1 MNENTI
7 APPSGVKLWLLAFR
21 AYSFP
26 ASIIPAIF
34 GAVLAVLFNPGLKFN
49 YIAFSLTVVG
59 SVLAQILSN
68 VVNDI
73 YDFKKGIDKE
83 DKSIGIPHGGSMVIS
98 MGLVSSDQM
107 KKAAIIVAILGVF
120 IGIYLY
126 TIAGTMVLFL
136 TLFAILSAL
145 LYTASPAALKYKAL
159 GDIQV
164 FVSFGMIITLGSYI
178 IQAPLHE
185 FSWMPVLLS
194 IPLGLLI
201 VAILHSNNIRDINF
215 DGKFGVKTLP
225 IIIGEPASRKVYYFL
240 LLGAYAAVL
249 VFALMKFLPYTS
261 LLCFV
266 TLPIALKLCKMVDHF
281 PTSVQERYDYGAKHI
296 MMTAQLNMQFGL
308 TMIIGILAYVLFMR

>member
-1 MNENTI
+1 MAENTM
-7 APPSGVKLWLLAFR
+7 APPTGLKLWLLAFR

-26 ASIIPAIF
+26 ASIIPSIF

-49 YIAFSLTVVG
+49 YIAFSLTIVG
-59 SVLAQILSN
+59 AVLAQILSN

-83 DKSIGIPHGGSMVIS
+83 DKELGIPHGGSMVIS

-120 IGIYLY
+120 IGLYLY
-126 TIAGTMVLFL
+126 TIAGTMVLYL

-178 IQAPLHE
+178 IQSPLHQ
-185 FSWMPVLLS
+185 FSWMPVILS

-225 IIIGEPASRKVYYFL
+225 IIIGEPAARKIYYFL
-240 LLGAYAAVL
+240 LLGSYAAV
-249 VFALMKFLPYTS
+249 VIFALLKYLPYTA
-261 LLCFV
+261 LLCLV
-266 TLPIALKLCKMVDHF
+266 TLPIAIKLCKMVDHF
-281 PTSVQERYDYGAKHI
+281 PTQVQERYDYGLKHI

-308 TMIIGILAYVLFMR
+308 TMIIGILAYILFIR